1 MTRPISLS
9 PLLAT
14 MLALGSFGCSAAP
27 EEDQSLAAVASAETR
42 ERRGLEEAMAT
53 APDDCLLM
61 VWSNQQERDIEFD
74 RAHDLVDGGAISCA
88 TGTSPSQ
95 FQAAIEA
102 LRAAARSGDSRRV
115 LAEVGIPL
123 LYIDRAGQSV
133 ELDEARAAALADE
146 VFDAELMRTLER
158 LDLADMT
165 VVPERGGF
173 FELGSLWLVVD
184 QEGGRPRLVTVN
196 RQALAEAADAAR
208 SAAQDRQGELVPGG

>member
-1 MTRPISLS
+1 MTRPTVLVPVLA
-9 PLLAT
+9 PLLA
-14 MLALGSFGCSAAP
+14 LACFGCSAAL
-27 EEDQSLAAVASAETR
+27 EEDQPLAAASAEAPDR
-42 ERRGLEEAMAT
+42 AGLEEAMA
-53 APDDCLLM
+53 APPEDCLLM
-61 VWSNQQERDIEFD
+61 VWSNQQERDIAFD

-95 FQAAIEA
+95 FQAALDA
-102 LRAAARSGDSRRV
+102 LREAARSGDSRRV

-123 LYIDRAGQSV
+123 LYIDRAGKRV
-133 ELDEARAAALADE
+133 ELDEARAEALAEE

-184 QEGGRPRLVTVN
+184 QQGGRPRLVTVN

-208 SAAQDRQGELVPGG
+208 SAAQDREGAVVPEG

>member
-1 MTRPISLS
+1 MTRPTLLVPVLA
-9 PLLAT
+9 PLLA
-14 MLALGSFGCSAAP
+14 LACFGCSAAP
-27 EEDQSLAAVASAETR
+27 AEEEQPLAAASAETPDR
-42 ERRGLEEAMAT
+42 AGLEQAMA
-53 APDDCLLM
+53 APPEDCLLM

-95 FQAAIEA
+95 FQAALDA
-102 LRAAARSGDSRRV
+102 LREAARSGDSRRV

-123 LYIDRAGQSV
+123 LYIDRAGKRV
-133 ELDEARAAALADE
+133 ELDEARAEALAEE

-158 LDLADMT
+158 LDLEDMT

-184 QEGGRPRLVTVN
+184 QQGGRPRLVTVN

-208 SAAQDRQGELVPGG
+208 SAAQDHEGAVVPEG